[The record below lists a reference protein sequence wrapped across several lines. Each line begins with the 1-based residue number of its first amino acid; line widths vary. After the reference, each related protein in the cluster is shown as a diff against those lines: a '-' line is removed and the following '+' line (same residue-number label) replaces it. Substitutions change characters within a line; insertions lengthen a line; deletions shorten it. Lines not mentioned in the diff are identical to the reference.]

1 LASIPYDPFL
11 RPQWPTGEHL
21 LSNGHGGL
29 GAESCVF
36 HQTDA
41 APAAMCCNGVVHY
54 THGHPK
60 GRTRK
65 RGWWPP
71 FCPGS
76 PWHGFVPPWVRC
88 HPYAG
93 YASMMPAPTASPA
106 LLRLRAFSA
115 PSPSEMG
122 ILGHTA
128 HNQLLY
134 SLLFGLSTSGV
145 FPVAIAS
152 AAGVSIFTTKA

>member
-1 LASIPYDPFL
+1 MAYASTTRVVLYAGFNPMAMLSCLFGIPLL
-11 RPQWPTGEHL
+11 RRHHSGL
-21 LSNGHGGL
+21 GLHGGWV
-29 GAESCVF
+29 GSS
-36 HQTDA
+36 
-41 APAAMCCNGVVHY
+41 
-54 THGHPK
+54 
-60 GRTRK
+60 

-152 AAGVSIFTTKA
+152 AAGVSIFLRIGYALTAFYAMIALCAQS